1 MDTEFLKQL
10 AEQLK
15 ADKDPA
21 CRRAIN
27 RILADTTKK
36 AEADEYD
43 TPMAAE
49 AEFRRLV
56 DENKSCNKRSKAAEA
71 D

>member
-15 ADKDPA
+15 AEKDPA

-27 RILADTTKK
+27 RILADTTNRV
-36 AEADEYD
+36 EGGEFD

-56 DENKSCNKRSKAAEA
+56 DESKSCQKKTKAAEA
-71 D
+71 G